1 MYSISS
7 AGARLNGLIRGNTH
21 AARAVKRNLYLG
33 RQINTDV
40 IMQGVSTP
48 NPTESLVAVNRNG
61 RYIKRAG
68 PTDKGLSVK
77 YSHKFYSTLQFKN
90 HPSYKMSSTNYSKK
104 FKIGVVG
111 SGNWGT
117 AVAKVVAENAAEK
130 TSLFEPVVDVWVF
143 GEEVNGKTL
152 VQHINEDHENVK
164 YLPDIKLP
172 HNLNANPDLRS
183 VVEGADIVVIN
194 IPHQYLVATMDK
206 IKDLDFSKKAA
217 ISCLKGINVT
227 PQGPEMLSDVVT
239 KSYGLHCGVL
249 SGANIATE
257 VAKEKWCETTVAFP
271 LPENYKKGDVDAY
284 LMREVFERPYFHVQV
299 SDDTAGVSIG
309 GALKNVVAIGAGL
322 VEGAGWGDNAKA
334 AIMRHGIVEMVK
346 FGKKFYPTFRP
357 ETICYESAGVADLIT
372 TCSSGRNVKVAREA
386 VLRGQKIEDIEK
398 EILNGQSAQGVITC
412 KEVHELLTEQKML
425 DEFPLFKSIYQVI
438 CEDHSVSEL
447 VQKLLDARED

>member
-1 MYSISS
+1 MRNVY
-7 AGARLNGLIRGNTH
+7 GARIGLNGLLRGNFQ

-48 NPTESLVAVNRNG
+48 NPTESMVAVNRNG
-61 RYIKRAG
+61 RYIKRAW
-68 PTDKGLSVK
+68 PTDKLASVN
-77 YSHKFYSTLQFKN
+77 YSHKFYSTFHTKKT
-90 HPSYKMSSTNYSKK
+90 STYKMSSTDYSKK

-130 TSLFEPVVDVWVF
+130 TSLFQPTVDVWVF
-143 GEEVNGKTL
+143 GEEIDGKPL
-152 VQHINEDHENVK
+152 VDHINEDHENVK
-164 YLPDIKLP
+164 YLPEIKLP
-172 HNLNANPDLRS
+172 HNLKANPDLRS

-194 IPHQYLVATMDK
+194 IPHQYLITTMDK
-206 IKDLDFSKKAA
+206 IKDLDFSKKVA

-271 LPENYKKGDVDAY
+271 LHKDYKKGDPDAL

-346 FGKKFYPTFRP
+346 FGKKFYPTFKP

-372 TCSSGRNVKVAREA
+372 TCFSGRNVKVAREA
-386 VLRGQKIEDIEK
+386 IIQGKKIEDIEK
-398 EILNGQSAQGVITC
+398 DILNGQSAQGVITC
-412 KEVHELLTEQKML
+412 KEVHELLTEQNML
-425 DEFPLFKSIYQVI
+425 DEFPLFKAIYQVI
-438 CEDHSVSEL
+438 EEDHTVEEL
-447 VQKLLDARED
+447 VEKLLECRQD